1 MTAERITP
9 ERSRSER
16 LWGHPGL
23 RPLSA
28 TQVAPGSPLLSYK
41 WEFTDR
47 ALRDQLAIEAEG
59 YGGTVE
65 PGHAAVRYTNP
76 HTGGDVLPTMRTE
89 FHRIVRGAE
98 TAPVKETGSSVYQ
111 VFDGSGT
118 VTVGDRTWTVT
129 RGDLFVV
136 PSWTPFSAKSEA
148 GKDGLGFRRTRP
160 FPLRRRTRLRSTAA
174 QPNGDFTMRLTTIRT
189 GGTTRAVKLD
199 GDRLVDLG
207 ESDLGIFLAHEDWK
221 LRAEAVSA
229 DDASTY
235 PLEGADFAPV
245 VPQPSKVICVGHN
258 YTNHIKEMGRELPSY
273 PTLFPKFADSLIGAN
288 DDIVRPDETEA
299 FDWEVELVIVIGK
312 QVRRADDAQAEAAIA
327 GFTVMND
334 VSVRDWQFRTI
345 EWTQGKI
352 WDSTTPVGPFLVTP
366 DEVGGVRPALEVTT
380 TVDGEVMQRDDTGTL
395 LFDPITLVKYI
406 STITRLNPGDM
417 IATGTPA
424 GVGHA
429 RDPKVYLLGGESV
442 VTAISGLGACTN
454 KVVKE

>member
-1 MTAERITP
+1 
-9 ERSRSER
+9 
-16 LWGHPGL
+16 
-23 RPLSA
+23 
-28 TQVAPGSPLLSYK
+28 
-41 WEFTDR
+41 
-47 ALRDQLAIEAEG
+47 
-59 YGGTVE
+59 
-65 PGHAAVRYTNP
+65 
-76 HTGGDVLPTMRTE
+76 
-89 FHRIVRGAE
+89 
-98 TAPVKETGSSVYQ
+98 
-111 VFDGSGT
+111 
-118 VTVGDRTWTVT
+118 
-129 RGDLFVV
+129 
-136 PSWTPFSAKSEA
+136 
-148 GKDGLGFRRTRP
+148 
-160 FPLRRRTRLRSTAA
+160 
-174 QPNGDFTMRLTTIRT
+174 MRLTTIRI
-189 GGTTRAVKLD
+189 GAATRAVKLD

-221 LRAEAVSA
+221 RRAEAVSA
-229 DDASTY
+229 DDATTY

-312 QVRRADDAQAEAAIA
+312 QVRRADDTQAEAAIA

-429 RDPKVYLLGGESV
+429 RDPKVYLLGGETV